1 LPAPATHVTIDA
13 KENASVTGP
22 TLPSLSTRALVQA
35 CVRMGLDRDELL
47 AAAGVHASV
56 LDNPDAQVPW
66 QQLGALWREAYAQ
79 SQDPDLA
86 LHAVEQ
92 LPFGAYKVIDF
103 MGGCAP
109 TVGEALARVCRYFPL
124 INDHLQLTILKTDS
138 GRTIELRTASGDTEM
153 PRSYAEYTVAA
164 LVFRTRG
171 AAGSPWA
178 PDSVDFA
185 FPKPDSDAEHR
196 RLLACPIRFGA
207 APTAIHLSQ
216 ATWDRPTGQPDP
228 MLLES
233 LEAHANSMLDKLN
246 EEPPVVLAVRRALV
260 DALHGG
266 QCDLHA
272 VARKTGTSERT
283 LQRRLAKA
291 GVSFGDLLEQT
302 RRALA
307 ERYLRDRDV
316 AIGEVSYLLGYSE
329 QSAFS
334 RAFRRWT
341 GVSPA
346 AFRREQALGGV

>member
-1 LPAPATHVTIDA
+1 MP
-13 KENASVTGP
+13 
-22 TLPSLSTRALVQA
+22 PS
-35 CVRMGLDRDELL
+35 
-47 AAAGVHASV
+47 
-56 LDNPDAQVPW
+56 
-66 QQLGALWREAYAQ
+66 
-79 SQDPDLA
+79 A
-86 LHAVEQ
+86 LH
-92 LPFGAYKVIDF
+92 
-103 MGGCAP
+103 
-109 TVGEALARVCRYFPL
+109 
-124 INDHLQLTILKTDS
+124 H
-138 GRTIELRTASGDTEM
+138 
-153 PRSYAEYTVAA
+153 
-164 LVFRTRG
+164 
-171 AAGSPWA
+171 
-178 PDSVDFA
+178 
-185 FPKPDSDAEHR
+185 
-196 RLLACPIRFGA
+196 
-207 APTAIHLSQ
+207 
-216 ATWDRPTGQPDP
+216 
-228 MLLES
+228 
-233 LEAHANSMLDKLN
+233 